1 MEEMK
6 PWYRSKSVIGGVLAA
21 VAGVAALIGYQF
33 GPAEVEATSK
43 DTLIVIEGVVTI
55 VGAALAI
62 WGRVAA
68 KTRIK

>member
-6 PWYRSKSVIGGVLAA
+6 PWYRSKSVVGGVLAA

-33 GPAEVEATSK
+33 SPAEVEATSN
-43 DTLIVIEGVVTI
+43 DTLIVIEGIVTI

-62 WGRVAA
+62 WGRIAA